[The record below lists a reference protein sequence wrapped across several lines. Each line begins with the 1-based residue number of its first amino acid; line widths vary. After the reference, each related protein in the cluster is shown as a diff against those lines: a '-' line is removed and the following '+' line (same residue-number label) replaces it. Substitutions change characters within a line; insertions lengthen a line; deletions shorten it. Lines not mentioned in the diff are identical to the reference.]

1 MWVGYM
7 DGDQIS
13 YTPQKQT
20 QLVGSVC
27 RASPES
33 NCCSETNLAAH
44 AGWSKPL
51 PPPYFLL
58 SIHPSLPPFP
68 FLSLQFSSSRALLFG
83 RHSET
88 EGEGG
93 RKGWESL
100 GMRRGKKMGKGS
112 LLSEIMLWISL
123 ERPGVFGLAWRLADD
138 RGRWSWKRVINKHFN
153 RAGERCRQASGHGP
167 SLGSLAPLQVTLHE

>member
-33 NCCSETNLAAH
+33 NCCSETNLAAQ

-51 PPPYFLL
+51 PPPSFLL
-58 SIHPSLPPFP
+58 SIHPSLPPSLSFP
-68 FLSLQFSSSRALLFG
+68 FLSLL
-83 RHSET
+83 
-88 EGEGG
+88 
-93 RKGWESL
+93 
-100 GMRRGKKMGKGS
+100 S
-112 LLSEIMLWISL
+112 LLSSPLLKRYSL
-123 ERPGVFGLAWRLADD
+123 EDTVRQREREGGKG
-138 RGRWSWKRVINKHFN
+138 GRVWACEGGKR
-153 RAGERCRQASGHGP
+153 GERVLFFLKSCSGSVWRGLVCLDWHGGWQTTGGGGAGRE
-167 SLGSLAPLQVTLHE
+167 L

>member
-51 PPPYFLL
+51 PPPSFLL
-58 SIHPSLPPFP
+58 SIHPSLPL
-68 FLSLQFSSSRALLFG
+68 LSSPFSSPLPERYSLEDTVRP
-83 RHSET
+83 RER
-88 EGEGG
+88 EGG
-93 RKGWESL
+93 KG
-100 GMRRGKKMGKGS
+100 
-112 LLSEIMLWISL
+112 
-123 ERPGVFGLAWRLADD
+123 
-138 RGRWSWKRVINKHFN
+138 GRVW
-153 RAGERCRQASGHGP
+153 A
-167 SLGSLAPLQVTLHE
+167 